1 MSNVP
6 TDLKYMESH
15 EWARVEADGTVTV
28 GITDFAQEQLGDVVF
43 IELPEV
49 GMEVEVGQEVAV
61 VESVKA
67 ASDIYAPVTG
77 KVIAVNQKLVDE
89 PELINEDSYNKAWF
103 FKMEMTDQADLDN
116 LLDAD
121 GYKARSEEHTSEL
134 QSRPHLVCRL
144 LLEKKKKK
152 KKTKYK

>member
-6 TDLKYMESH
+6 TDLKYMDSH
-15 EWARVEADGTVTV
+15 EWVRVEADGTVTV

-67 ASDIYAPVTG
+67 ASDIYAPLTG
-77 KVIAVNQKLVDE
+77 KVIAVNEELVDA
-89 PELINEDSYNKAWF
+89 PELTNEDSYNKAWF
-103 FKMEMTDQADLDN
+103 FKMEITNTAELDN
-116 LLDAD
+116 LLDAE
-121 GYKARSEEHTSEL
+121 GYKAASE
-134 QSRPHLVCRL
+134 
-144 LLEKKKKK
+144 
-152 KKTKYK
+152 